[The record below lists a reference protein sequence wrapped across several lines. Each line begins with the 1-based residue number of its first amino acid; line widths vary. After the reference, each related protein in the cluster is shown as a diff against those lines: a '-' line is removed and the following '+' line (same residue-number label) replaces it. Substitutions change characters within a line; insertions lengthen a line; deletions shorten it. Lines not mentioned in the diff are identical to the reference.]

1 MQTTHSSTPTTI
13 PYLMI
18 VTEGPIRCMIG
29 HQETVKEAPKL

>member
-1 MQTTHSSTPTTI
+1 MQITHSTTPTTN

-29 HQETVKEAPKL
+29 HRETVKEEPKL